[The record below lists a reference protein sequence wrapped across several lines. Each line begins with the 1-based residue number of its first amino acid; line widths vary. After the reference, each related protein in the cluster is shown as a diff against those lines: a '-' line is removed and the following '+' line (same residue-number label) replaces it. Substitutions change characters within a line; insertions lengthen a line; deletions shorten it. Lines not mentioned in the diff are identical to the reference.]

1 MTLREAI
8 ALLSAAGVPD
18 PKNDAILLF
27 TAISGRSRAS
37 VMFALDDDI
46 SGESYHNDFR
56 AAINRRMT
64 REPLQYIIGSWCFY
78 GDEYKVSPACL
89 IPRPDTEII
98 VDEALA
104 RLPKGAHIADL
115 CCGSGCIGIAILRNS
130 DTTCD
135 SVDISPDA
143 IEIAK
148 ENAAALGV
156 SHRIGFTV
164 GDVFNASLLSEKYD
178 IIVSN
183 PPYIR
188 HADVQELAPELAYEP
203 VIALDGGD
211 DGMDFYRAIVK
222 NFKSSLTDRGAFVFE
237 IGYDQATEIALV
249 ATENS
254 MSAKVVCDLE
264 NRPRAAILS
273 RVQEYHD

>member
-27 TAISGRSRAS
+27 TFISGRSRAS
-37 VMFALDDDI
+37 VMFALDDNI
-46 SGESYHNDFR
+46 SGEPYYNDFR
-56 AAINRRMT
+56 AAIHRRMT
-64 REPLQYIIGSWCFY
+64 REPLQYIVGSWCFY

-98 VDEALA
+98 VDEVLA

-115 CCGSGCIGIAILRNS
+115 CCGSGCIGIAVLRNS
-130 DTTCD
+130 DATCD

-156 SHRIGFTV
+156 SHRIGFSV
-164 GDVFNASLLSEKYD
+164 GDVFNASLLSKKYD

-188 HADVQELAPELAYEP
+188 HTDVQALAPELAYEP

-211 DGMDFYRAIVK
+211 DGMDFYRAIVR
-222 NFKSSLTDRGAFVFE
+222 NYKSSLANGGVFVFE
-237 IGYDQATEIALV
+237 IGYDQKDEIASV
-249 ATENS
+249 AAENS
-254 MSAKVVCDLE
+254 MSVKIVCDLE
-264 NRPRAAILS
+264 SHPRAAILS
-273 RVQEYHD
+273 HIQ